1 MSQWQ
6 RCLFFEAGLRM
17 VRVTGNEG
25 VAVESE
31 LNKQPKASSADR
43 YIRFKR
49 VMDILGSGILLL
61 VLLPWFLL
69 IGLIIYVLSPGPVVY
84 KSQRYGKDGTIFN
97 FLKFRSMYVNADARQ
112 AEFEKNFNEKDGAIF
127 KMKND
132 PRITPIGR
140 LMRRFSLD
148 ELPQLVNVFLGDMS
162 LVGPRPL
169 PIHQGDKL
177 TEEQR
182 LRLKIPQG
190 MTCYW
195 QVMGRSD
202 LTFTEMIE
210 LDLKY
215 LEEFGPGTDAKIIW
229 LTPVAVLTGKGAY

>member
-1 MSQWQ
+1 M
-6 RCLFFEAGLRM
+6 
-17 VRVTGNEG
+17 
-25 VAVESE
+25 
-31 LNKQPKASSADR
+31 
-43 YIRFKR
+43 
-49 VMDILGSGILLL
+49 
-61 VLLPWFLL
+61 
-69 IGLIIYVLSPGPVVY
+69 
-84 KSQRYGKDGTIFN
+84 
-97 FLKFRSMYVNADARQ
+97 
-112 AEFEKNFNEKDGAIF
+112 
-127 KMKND
+127 
-132 PRITPIGR
+132 
-140 LMRRFSLD
+140 
-148 ELPQLVNVFLGDMS
+148 
-162 LVGPRPL
+162 
-169 PIHQGDKL
+169 

>member
-1 MSQWQ
+1 
-6 RCLFFEAGLRM
+6 M
-17 VRVTGNEG
+17 VHSKRNEG
-25 VAVESE
+25 VAVESD
-31 LNKQPKASSADR
+31 LSKNPKASSPESYLR
-43 YIRFKR
+43 LKR
-49 VMDILGSGILLL
+49 MGDIVGSAFLLI
-61 VLLPWFLL
+61 VLLPSFLL
-69 IGLIIYVLSPGPVVY
+69 IGLIIFIFSPGPVVY
-84 KSQRYGKDGTIFN
+84 KSNRYGKDGKVFH

-112 AEFEKNFNEKDGAIF
+112 AEFEKTCNEKDGAIF

-140 LMRRFSLD
+140 FMRRFSLD

-169 PIHQGDKL
+169 PVHQGDKL
-177 TEEQR
+177 TDEQR
-182 LRLKIPQG
+182 QRMNIPQG

-215 LEEFGPGTDAKIIW
+215 LEEFGLGTDAKIIW
-229 LTPVAVLTGKGAY
+229 LTPVAVMTGKGAY